1 MNQET
6 EKKKYSVIV
15 NGVVIKD
22 NKILLAQRSVK
33 EKHVPGHWSPP
44 GGKLEENGTVWQ
56 ALEKTVKREIL
67 EETGVEVED
76 EMHLLVNNT
85 FNHEEDD
92 LLVISNVF
100 LCQYKS
106 GEPKPLEDTTAV
118 AWISENEIDDYEFTH
133 QNVKNYIIKAFE
145 YLKTHQ

>member
-1 MNQET
+1 M
-6 EKKKYSVIV
+6 
-15 NGVVIKD
+15 
-22 NKILLAQRSVK
+22 
-33 EKHVPGHWSPP
+33 
-44 GGKLEENGTVWQ
+44 
-56 ALEKTVKREIL
+56 
-67 EETGVEVED
+67 
-76 EMHLLVNNT
+76 
-85 FNHEEDD
+85 
-92 LLVISNVF
+92 VISNVF